1 MRKKTIPLMKEWL
14 EKQKEFTKEST
25 RDQFTARK
33 IVLVVV
39 KDLAATASLR
49 YAIFVISYNT
59 IFVSRG
65 V

>member
-1 MRKKTIPLMKEWL
+1 MKEWL

-39 KDLAATASLR
+39 KDLTAKASLR
-49 YAIFVISYNT
+49 YAIFVIS
-59 IFVSRG
+59 
-65 V
+65 